1 MKIKLI
7 IVRSKLRNRMLST
20 IMKTFIFLFCTTVF
34 SFNLENV
41 FSQEKIKI
49 SQDQLVT
56 VDQVFNIIQKQSNY
70 DFIYPK
76 RLFNNTPKVQLNK
89 GDVLIVDLLK
99 KSLLDNKMD
108 FELSEDNIVIVKGK
122 ESFKNTKAEEDQG
135 IQISG
140 SIIDSSGVP
149 LSGANVLEK
158 GTNNGTQ
165 TDFDGNF
172 SLDVSNENSILVISY
187 LGFLTK

>member
-1 MKIKLI
+1 
-7 IVRSKLRNRMLST
+7 MLT
-20 IMKTFIFLFCTTVF
+20 AIMKTFIFLFCTTVF

-149 LSGANVLEK
+149 LAGANVLEK
-158 GTNNGTQ
+158 GTTNWTQ